1 VNILVVSQWFPP
13 EPGGGPARFLE
24 MGRHWQERGHRVT
37 VLAGIPNWPVGKVA
51 PGYEGRLVVRERYGG
66 LPVVRSWVFATPNE
80 GVVKRIVNHASF
92 LVSAPLASLRLSP
105 RPHAVVAT
113 SPPLFAAQ
121 AGLALARRFRVP
133 FIFDVRDLWP
143 DAIFALGQMQSPMA
157 RRALRLVE
165 RTLYRSASVVV
176 AVSPRFREPI
186 LQRGA
191 KRVEVITNGAD
202 LHLFSPGAPDPQLR
216 ESWGGKDQFVVLYA
230 GTLGLAHGLR
240 TALEAAALLRD
251 RQVRF
256 VFIGEGAQR
265 AELEADAAGRGL
277 TNVQFVGLQ
286 PRKNMADAYRS
297 ADICLV
303 SLRALAL
310 FDAFIPSKI
319 FEILACGRPMIAAIS
334 GEALAMVTNAGAAI
348 PAEPGSA
355 KSLAHAVEDAMESA
369 ALPAMGKSGRQ
380 FVELR
385 FDRTELAERYLRLL
399 EETTRQSHAH
409 M

>member
-1 VNILVVSQWFPP
+1 MKIPLRQDLKLISKQMFRIAIPIAISGIITQVQMLIDTAFLARYTVTAPSGAILSGSDILSAVGNVFFPYLVTLSFLWSITTGAIILVSQRLGAREP
-13 EPGGGPARFLE
+13 ESAR
-24 MGRHWQERGHRVT
+24 
-37 VLAGIPNWPVGKVA
+37 
-51 PGYEGRLVVRERYGG
+51 RYA
-66 LPVVRSWVFATPNE
+66 V
-80 GVVKRIVNHASF
+80 
-92 LVSAPLASLRLSP
+92 ASLKYNSLL
-105 RPHAVVAT
+105 AWLVYLFWL
-113 SPPLFAAQ
+113 LFAEK
-121 AGLALARRFRVP
+121 
-133 FIFDVRDLWP
+133 IFVLM
-143 DAIFALGQMQSPMA
+143 G
-157 RRALRLVE
+157 V
-165 RTLYRSASVVV
+165 
-176 AVSPRFREPI
+176 REPI
-186 LQRGA
+186 LERGA

-240 TALEAAALLRD
+240 TAIEAAALLRD
-251 RQVRF
+251 RRVRF

-334 GEALAMVTNAGAAI
+334 GEALALVTDAGAAI

-355 KSLAHAVEDAMESA
+355 TSLAHAVEDAMESV
-369 ALPAMGKSGRQ
+369 ALPAMGKSGRH

-399 EETTRQSHAH
+399 EETTRQSHAL